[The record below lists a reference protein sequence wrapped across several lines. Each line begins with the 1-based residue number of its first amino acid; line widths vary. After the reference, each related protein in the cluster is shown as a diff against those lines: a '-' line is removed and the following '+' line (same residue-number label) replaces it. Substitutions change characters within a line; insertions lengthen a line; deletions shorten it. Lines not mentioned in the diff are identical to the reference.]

1 MIRTVCNCKLH
12 SMTGGLYH
20 CEWHF
25 PGNPAR
31 LGYQHHEDSC
41 ICWCRDDMPPR
52 RRDVPCSPH
61 FVVADEFSIF
71 HDTDTHT
78 QTDRRRDTHAHRH
91 TAARKCLKSKV
102 VPYSIVSV
110 ELISVSWQSA
120 HRWLSDLVINPVVGC
135 RQFPQGPQLLS
146 QTKRSSPW
154 PVPNYT
160 AWWQRHTGVSSLP
173 KATLQ
178 WFPAGTQTRDL

>member
-120 HRWLSDLVINPVVGC
+120 HRWLSHQSSGRLSSVSTRPAVT
-135 RQFPQGPQLLS
+135 FPDKEIIPLTGTKLYLS
-146 QTKRSSPW
+146 LIHISEP
-154 PVPNYT
+154 
-160 AWWQRHTGVSSLP
+160 
-173 KATLQ
+173 
-178 WFPAGTQTRDL
+178 TRPY